1 MRAKLRSSE
10 VQLELHNESKDL
22 PSDVELP
29 GAFALLR
36 TPKAEE
42 HGTLRTDVSLDS
54 WRVPA
59 AALAVHRAS
68 LEPAGDH
75 LAGKEAESS
84 EKKSG

>member
-1 MRAKLRSSE
+1 LRAKLWSSE
-10 VQLELHNESKDL
+10 VQLELHYESKDL
-22 PSDVELP
+22 LGDVELSR
-29 GAFALLR
+29 AFALSR

-42 HGTLRTDVSLDS
+42 HGTLRTDVSLNS

-84 EKKSG
+84 EKTSG